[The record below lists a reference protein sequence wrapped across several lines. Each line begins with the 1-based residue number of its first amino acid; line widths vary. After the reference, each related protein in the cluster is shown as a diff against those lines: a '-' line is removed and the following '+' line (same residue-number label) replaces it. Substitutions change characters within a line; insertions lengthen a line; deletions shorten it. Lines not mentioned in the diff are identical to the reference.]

1 MAQLLIYGGSS
12 VAAYFV
18 GRNILGRAT
27 NNALDYM
34 LNSNADDTI
43 KDIHVV
49 KSISGML
56 KSYRCMK
63 SDHPAYEAMIA
74 VREGLNKL
82 QAAISNAELKREAH
96 RQGYVSRFRTYDA
109 TSDNKKIENLNEDL
123 MKRLELF
130 SNLIQL
136 KETNSHHDL
145 DKSR

>member
-1 MAQLLIYGGSS
+1 MAAFLFYGGGS

-27 NNALDYM
+27 NNALDYI
-34 LNSNADDTI
+34 LNSNANDTI

-56 KSYRCMK
+56 KTYRGMK
-63 SDHPAYEAMIA
+63 SEHPAYEAMIA

-82 QAAISNAELKREAH
+82 NLAIENAELKREAH
-96 RQGYVSRFRTYDA
+96 RQGYLSRFRTYDA
-109 TSDNKKIENLNEDL
+109 SSDNRRIEILCEDL

-130 SNLIQL
+130 TNLIQL
-136 KETNSHHDL
+136 KEAC
-145 DKSR
+145 

>member
-1 MAQLLIYGGSS
+1 MAAFLFYGGSS

-27 NNALDYM
+27 NNALDYVF
-34 LNSNADDTI
+34 NSNANDTI
-43 KDIHVV
+43 KDIHMV

-56 KSYRCMK
+56 KTYRGMK
-63 SDHPAYEAMIA
+63 SDHPAYVAMIA

-82 QAAISNAELKREAH
+82 KSAIDQAELKKEAH

-109 TSDNKKIENLNEDL
+109 SYDNKKIDVLCEDL

-130 SNLIQL
+130 TNLIQL
-136 KETNSHHDL
+136 KEGY
-145 DKSR
+145 

>member
-1 MAQLLIYGGSS
+1 MYLPIQYKMAQLLIYGGSS

-27 NNALDYM
+27 NNALDYV
-34 LNSNADDTI
+34 LNSNADDSI
-43 KDIHVV
+43 KDIHMV
-49 KSISGML
+49 KSIGGML
-56 KSYRCMK
+56 KSYRGMK

-82 QAAISNAELKREAH
+82 KAAIDNALLKREAH

-109 TSDNKKIENLNEDL
+109 SIDNKKIDSLCEDL

-130 SNLIQL
+130 TNLIQL
-136 KETNSHHDL
+136 KEEC
-145 DKSR
+145 

>member
-27 NNALDYM
+27 NNVLDYI
-34 LNSNADDTI
+34 LNSNANDTI
-43 KDIHVV
+43 KDIHMV

-56 KSYRCMK
+56 KTYRGMK
-63 SDHPAYEAMIA
+63 SNHPAYEAMIS

-82 QAAISNAELKREAH
+82 QDAINKAEIKKEAH
-96 RQGYVSRFRTYDA
+96 RQGYISRFRTYDA
-109 TSDNKKIENLNEDL
+109 SYDNKKIDILCEDL

-130 SNLIQL
+130 TNILQL
-136 KETNSHHDL
+136 KD
-145 DKSR
+145 

>member
-27 NNALDYM
+27 NNVLDYI
-34 LNSNADDTI
+34 LNSNANDTI
-43 KDIHVV
+43 KDIHMV

-56 KSYRCMK
+56 KSYRGMK
-63 SDHPAYEAMIA
+63 SDHPAYEAMMA

-82 QAAISNAELKREAH
+82 KSAIESAEIKKEAH
-96 RQGYVSRFRTYDA
+96 RQGYISRFRTYDA
-109 TSDNKKIENLNEDL
+109 SYDNKKIDILCEDL

-130 SNLIQL
+130 TNILQL
-136 KETNSHHDL
+136 KD
-145 DKSR
+145 

>member
-1 MAQLLIYGGSS
+1 MAAFLFYGGSS

-27 NNALDYM
+27 NNALDYI
-34 LNSNADDTI
+34 LNSNASDNI
-43 KDIHVV
+43 KDIHMV

-56 KSYRCMK
+56 KTYRGMK
-63 SDHPAYEAMIA
+63 SDHPAYEAMMA

-82 QAAISNAELKREAH
+82 NAAIENAEVRREAH

-109 TSDNKKIENLNEDL
+109 SNDNKKIDTLCEDL

-130 SNLIQL
+130 TNLVSL
-136 KETNSHHDL
+136 KESY
-145 DKSR
+145 